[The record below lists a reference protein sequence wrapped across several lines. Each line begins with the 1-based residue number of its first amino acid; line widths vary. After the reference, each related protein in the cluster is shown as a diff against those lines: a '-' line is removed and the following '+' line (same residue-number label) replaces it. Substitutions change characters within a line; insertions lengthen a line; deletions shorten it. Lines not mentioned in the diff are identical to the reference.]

1 MAGLPDSAPKGVIG
15 LVAALGRAVL
25 DGVASVGRVGHFA
38 ARGVRAAFSPPWYPR
53 QILAQFMAVGFLSL
67 PVVGL
72 TAWFTGAALALNIYS
87 GGDRFN
93 AETVLPQ
100 IVALG
105 ITRELGPVLA
115 ALMLAGRVASAMA
128 SEIGAMRATEQVDAM
143 VTLSTDP
150 RRYLIAPRLIAATV
164 SLPLLTLLA
173 DIIGVAGGMQVSK
186 LLIDLPPSIYITN
199 TVDFITRWD
208 VESGLIKSA
217 VFGFIIGL
225 MGCYHGDTAKGGARG
240 VGRATTSAMVSS
252 AVLILAADYLL
263 TSIFARI

>member
-1 MAGLPDSAPKGVIG
+1 MAAAAQGPLGW
-15 LVAALGRAVL
+15 VAAIGRAVL
-25 DGVASVGRVGHFA
+25 ESVAAVGRVGQFA
-38 ARGVRAAFSPPWYPR
+38 VAGLRAAFTPPWYPR
-53 QILAQFMAVGFLSL
+53 QILGQFIAVGFLSL

-93 AETVLPQ
+93 AETVMPQ

-150 RRYLIAPRLIAATV
+150 RRYLIAPRLIAATI

-173 DIIGVAGGMQVSK
+173 DLIGIAGGMQVSK
-186 LLIDLPPSIYITN
+186 LLIDLPPSIYIIN
-199 TVDFITRWD
+199 TADFITRWD
-208 VESGLIKSA
+208 VESGVIKSA
-217 VFGFIIGL
+217 AFGFIIGL
-225 MGCYHGDTAKGGARG
+225 MGCYHGDKAKGGARG

-252 AVLILAADYLL
+252 AVLILAADYLIS
-263 TSIFARI
+263 SIYTRF